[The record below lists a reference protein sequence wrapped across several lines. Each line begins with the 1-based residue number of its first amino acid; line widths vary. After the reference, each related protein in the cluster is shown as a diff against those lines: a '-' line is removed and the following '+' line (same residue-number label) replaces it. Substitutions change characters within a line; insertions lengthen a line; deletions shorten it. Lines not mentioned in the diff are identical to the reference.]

1 MAGMYA
7 YPGYPSQTEKGIRN
21 ISIAMIVFLLV
32 QILIIGL
39 LFAVAPIIALVSV
52 GGTPTPELIAAALT
66 LLALV
71 CVLLIVYV
79 IGLVFGLLGLV
90 AIHKGRDEFGPE
102 HAKRLDRGIIV
113 LILGIFV
120 PAAIGAAGTVGGG
133 VLGGGSVGFTPRTS
147 FASAAAGLAGGI
159 VGSLLVGLF
168 LLWSIEALT
177 TPLLRARAMIAL
189 VLGIVA
195 AGAGGAANLVVVAT
209 VPTPTTP
216 AGYLPFILPGVVA
229 PAISV
234 ISLAV
239 WYLTYRAVLERFKTG
254 ELRATPP
261 VLYPPPYPPP
271 YAPPYPPPYVPP
283 SPPPQQP
290 PPGGPPPSP

>member
-1 MAGMYA
+1 MVAGMYA
-7 YPGYPSQTEKGIRN
+7 YPAYPSQTEKGLRN
-21 ISIAMIVFLLV
+21 ISIAMVVFLLV

-39 LFAVAPIIALVSV
+39 LLAVAPIIAQVSV
-52 GGTPTPELIAAALT
+52 GGNPTPELIAAALT

-71 CVLLIVYV
+71 CVLVIVYI
-79 IGLVFGLLGLV
+79 IGLVFGLIGLT

-102 HAKRLDRGIIV
+102 HAKRLDRSIIV
-113 LILGIFV
+113 LILGIFI
-120 PAAIGAAGTVGGG
+120 PAAITGIGSAGGAFGA
-133 VLGGGSVGFTPRTS
+133 GSVGLTARIS
-147 FASAAAGLAGGI
+147 FASAAASLAGGI

-195 AGAGGAANLVVVAT
+195 GAAGGAAYLIVLAT
-209 VPTPTTP
+209 VPAPTTP
-216 AGYLPFILPGVVA
+216 AGYQPFILPGVVS

-239 WYLTYRAVLERFKTG
+239 W
-254 ELRATPP
+254 
-261 VLYPPPYPPP
+261 
-271 YAPPYPPPYVPP
+271 
-283 SPPPQQP
+283 
-290 PPGGPPPSP
+290 